1 MAPEEYLEIE
11 RRAETRSEYLDGE
24 MFADRFGTLG
34 ASLAHNAI
42 VANLLGE
49 LGQQLKRRPC
59 QVFPSDLRIHIPAT
73 GLYTY
78 PDAVGVCGEPLL
90 EDEHHDTLLNP
101 ALIIEVLSPSSEAYD
116 RGKKFEH
123 YRGIESLV
131 EYLLVAQDEPR
142 IEQYLRQADGR
153 WLFTAVAG
161 LEAAIA
167 LPSIQCE
174 LSLAEVYDKVSLGS
188 SESRSGP
195 SADRAALVD
204 DAPGRAQS
212 GRGRIQS

>member
-11 RRAETRSEYLDGE
+11 RRAEARSEFLDGQ
-24 MFADRFGTLG
+24 MFSMAG
-34 ASLAHNAI
+34 ASIEHNAI
-42 VANLLGE
+42 VTNLIGE

-59 QVFPSDLRIHIPAT
+59 QVLPSDLRIHIPAT

-78 PDAVGVCGEPLL
+78 PDLVVVCGEPRL
-90 EDEHHDTLLNP
+90 EDDHRDTLLNP
-101 ALIIEVLSPSSEAYD
+101 TLIIEVLSPSSEAYD

-123 YRGIESLV
+123 YRSIESFV

-142 IEQYLRQADGR
+142 IEQYLRQPAGR

-161 LEAAIA
+161 LDATIA

-174 LSLAEVYDKVSLGS
+174 LALAEVYDRVELG
-188 SESRSGP
+188 
-195 SADRAALVD
+195 
-204 DAPGRAQS
+204 
-212 GRGRIQS
+212 